1 MCIISINRYK
11 SSYLLNINLHRHQSH
26 KNIRFSSKWSH
37 LSHIYLLY
45 GCKQHLFFLYN
56 FFPFHFIPFLDFRP
70 FMMMLLL
77 MLLLLL
83 NTSHEMYIH
92 VYIQIEKGKNESG
105 ADGKMIY
112 LLIWRINAAKDGF
125 MKFHIWISI
134 RLLMMMMALLWNL
147 LHFECGNYFPFL
159 LFCHILVLF
168 SAASFIRFLS
178 F

>member
-1 MCIISINRYK
+1 VIS
-11 SSYLLNINLHRHQSH
+11 SLSYIDM
-26 KNIRFSSKWSH
+26 
-37 LSHIYLLY
+37 YVLY

-77 MLLLLL
+77 LLLLL
-83 NTSHEMYIH
+83 NTSHEMYIYM
-92 VYIQIEKGKNESG
+92 YIYTDWKGKNESG

-134 RLLMMMMALLWNL
+134 RLLMMMMVLLWNL
-147 LHFECGNYFPFL
+147 LHFECENYFPFI
-159 LFCHILVLF
+159 LFCHILVF
-168 SAASFIRFLS
+168 SFLQHALLDFWVFYEQKIMTYS
-178 F
+178 CKSVLAN